1 MYNKLGINFDNV
13 WGKISRFQA
22 MRIKLSYF
30 ALSLMLVAAVSCN
43 VERSEKYQALLAER
57 DSLYTEAVAAKGGF
71 DQALN
76 TINEIEN
83 ALEAVRAQENIIIME
98 NEEGNTNKAVSEI
111 NAIQQTLLE
120 NRNKINNLEKQL
132 AEQGSAS
139 KALKQTVSR
148 LKKQLEEKDTYIASL
163 KDELQQSRQQIA
175 DLNEQVSDLNEN
187 INELSSNLDEMNVQ
201 NAAQQATIEN
211 QDAML
216 NTVWICIAPQQ
227 SLVEKGI
234 VSKGGLFQASEIS
247 KLGFDKS
254 QFTQGDKRELETIPL
269 NTKKQPKMMTNHPEN
284 SYQVIQNEDDNMIL
298 QILDKEAFWS
308 MSNYLVVSI
317 K

>member
-1 MYNKLGINFDNV
+1 MLWWGSNFNP
-13 WGKISRFQA
+13 
-22 MRIKLSYF
+22 MRIKLSFF
-30 ALSLMLVAAVSCN
+30 ALALLMVATVSCN
-43 VERSEKYQALLAER
+43 VERSEKYQTLLAER

-71 DQALN
+71 DQALT

-83 ALEAVRAQENIIIME
+83 ALEAVRAQENIIMMD
-98 NEEGNTNKAVSEI
+98 NQEGNTNKAVSEI
-111 NAIQQTLLE
+111 NAIQQTLQE
-120 NRNKINNLEKQL
+120 NRNKINNLEKEL
-132 AEQGSAS
+132 AEQGSTS

-175 DLNEQVSDLNEN
+175 DLSEQVSDLNEN
-187 INELSSNLDEMNVQ
+187 INELTSNLDVMNVQ

-216 NTVWICIAPQQ
+216 NAVWVCIAPQQ
-227 SLVEKGI
+227 TLVEKGI
-234 VSKGGLFQASEIS
+234 VSNGGLFQASEIS
-247 KLGFDKS
+247 KQGFDKS
-254 QFTQGDKRELETIPL
+254 QFTQGDKRNLVNIPL
-269 NTKKQPKMMTNHPEN
+269 NTKKPKIMTTHPES
-284 SYQVIQNEDDNMIL
+284 SYKLTESEGGNKVL
-298 QILDKEAFWS
+298 QILDKDAFWS

>member
-1 MYNKLGINFDNV
+1 MKTNWSFLAVSLLLG
-13 WGKISRFQA
+13 
-22 MRIKLSYF
+22 
-30 ALSLMLVAAVSCN
+30 AAVSCN

-83 ALEAVRAQENIIIME
+83 ALESVRAQENIIMME
-98 NEEGNTNKAVSEI
+98 NQEGNTNKAVSEI
-111 NAIQQTLLE
+111 NAIQQTLQE
-120 NRNKINNLEKQL
+120 NRNKINDLEKQL
-132 AEQGSAS
+132 AAQGASS
-139 KALKQTVSR
+139 KALQQTVSR

-175 DLNEQVSDLNEN
+175 DLNEQVSDLNQN
-187 INELSSNLDEMNVQ
+187 IDELNSNLDVMNVQ
-201 NAAQQATIEN
+201 NAAQQATIQN

-216 NTVWICIAPQQ
+216 NTVWIAIGPQQ
-227 SLVEKGI
+227 TLVEKGI
-234 VSKGGLFQASEIS
+234 VSKGGLFQASAINKE
-247 KLGFDKS
+247 GFDKS
-254 QFTQGDKRELETIPL
+254 QFVQSDKRELVNIPL
-269 NTKKQPKMMTNHPEN
+269 NTKRPKIMTTHPES
-284 SYQVIQNEDDNMIL
+284 SYQLTESEEGNIVL
-298 QILDKEAFWS
+298 QILDKDAFWS

>member
-1 MYNKLGINFDNV
+1 MKTNWSFLAVSLLLG
-13 WGKISRFQA
+13 
-22 MRIKLSYF
+22 
-30 ALSLMLVAAVSCN
+30 AAVSCN

-83 ALEAVRAQENIIIME
+83 ALESVRAQENIIMME
-98 NEEGNTNKAVSEI
+98 NQEGNTNKAVSEI
-111 NAIQQTLLE
+111 NAIQQTLQE
-120 NRNKINNLEKQL
+120 NRNKINDLEKQL
-132 AEQGSAS
+132 AAQGASS
-139 KALKQTVSR
+139 KALQQTVSR

-175 DLNEQVSDLNEN
+175 ELNEQVTDLSQN
-187 INELSSNLDEMNVQ
+187 IDELNSNIDVMNVQ
-201 NAAQQATIEN
+201 NAAQQATIQN

-216 NTVWICIAPQQ
+216 NAVWIAIGPQQ
-227 SLVEKGI
+227 TLVEKGI
-234 VSKGGLFQASEIS
+234 VSKGGLFQASAINKE
-247 KLGFDKS
+247 GFDKS
-254 QFTQGDKRELETIPL
+254 QFVQSDKRELVNIPL
-269 NTKKQPKMMTNHPEN
+269 NTKRPKIMTTHPES
-284 SYQVIQNEDDNMIL
+284 SYQLTESEEGNVVL
-298 QILDKEAFWS
+298 QILDKDAFWS

>member
-1 MYNKLGINFDNV
+1 MKTNLSF
-13 WGKISRFQA
+13 FA
-22 MRIKLSYF
+22 MTL
-30 ALSLMLVAAVSCN
+30 LMIAAVSCN
-43 VERSEKYQALLAER
+43 VERSEKYQTLLAER
-57 DSLYTEAVAAKGGF
+57 DSLYTEVVAAKGGF

-83 ALEAVRAQENIIIME
+83 ALESVRAQENIILME
-98 NEEGNTNKAVSEI
+98 NQEGNTNKAVLEI
-111 NAIQQTLLE
+111 NAIQQTLQE
-120 NRNKINNLEKQL
+120 NHNKINNLEKQL
-132 AEQGSAS
+132 AEQGSTS

-148 LKKQLEEKDTYIASL
+148 LKKQLEEKDVFINNL

-175 DLNEQVSDLNEN
+175 NLNEQVSDLNEN
-187 INELSSNLDEMNVQ
+187 INALNSNLDVMNVQ

-216 NTVWICIAPQQ
+216 NAVWICIATQQ
-227 SLVEKGI
+227 VLVEKGI
-234 VSKGGLFQASEIS
+234 VSKGGLFQPSEIS
-247 KLGFDKS
+247 KQGFDQT
-254 QFTQGDKRELETIPL
+254 QFMRGDKRDLDIIPL
-269 NTKKQPKMMTNHPEN
+269 NTKKGKIMTNHPEG
-284 SYQVIQNEDDNMIL
+284 SYQLKETDEGNKVI

>member
-1 MYNKLGINFDNV
+1 MSLLLG
-13 WGKISRFQA
+13 
-22 MRIKLSYF
+22 
-30 ALSLMLVAAVSCN
+30 AAVSCN

-83 ALEAVRAQENIIIME
+83 ALESVRAQENIIMME
-98 NEEGNTNKAVSEI
+98 NQEGNTNKAVSEI
-111 NAIQQTLLE
+111 NAIQQTLQE
-120 NRNKINNLEKQL
+120 NRNKINDLEKQL
-132 AEQGSAS
+132 AAQGASS
-139 KALKQTVSR
+139 KALQQTVSR

-175 DLNEQVSDLNEN
+175 ELNEQVTDLSQN
-187 INELSSNLDEMNVQ
+187 IDELNSNLDVMNVQ
-201 NAAQQATIEN
+201 NAAQQATIQN

-216 NTVWICIAPQQ
+216 NTVWIAIGPQQ
-227 SLVEKGI
+227 TLVEKGI
-234 VSKGGLFQASEIS
+234 VSKGGLFQASAINKE
-247 KLGFDKS
+247 GFDKS
-254 QFTQGDKRELETIPL
+254 QFVQSDKRELVNIPL
-269 NTKKQPKMMTNHPEN
+269 NTKRPKIMTTHPES
-284 SYQVIQNEDDNMIL
+284 SYQLTESEEGNIVL
-298 QILDKEAFWS
+298 QILDKDAFWS